1 MTAEGVELPDPE
13 RPELPDPERPELPD
27 PERPE
32 LPDPERP
39 ELPDPERPELRAR
52 VLSGFVWKVSS
63 GVLSQVVNTVTFV
76 LLARLL
82 TRKQY
87 GVAAMAMVASAFVI
101 TYADCG
107 LGVALVQRERI
118 SEVDK
123 STVFWASAALGTAM
137 AGICVAVAPLIASF
151 YHTPEVES
159 LLQLL
164 ALSFFFTG
172 LGSTHRSLQQRAM
185 NFRVLEVRLMASIV
199 VGGIVTVVLA
209 IEGTGAWSII
219 AGDVTAAFVSTALLL
234 TLGGWRPRFLF
245 SFHSLRSL
253 GTFGLRY
260 MTGSTFT
267 AMNSNADNI
276 LVGRVLGGVALG
288 TYSLAY
294 STILVPLS
302 RIAWPIQQILAPAF
316 ARLQSERDALAA
328 NWLRATRLVLMVF
341 LPMMLTL
348 AVVAPDFVHVVF
360 GEKWNSAVPVMRIL
374 APVCALLSVQGVA
387 DAALQAVAEMRSYL
401 RMTGLSFALNLVAFF
416 IGIQW
421 GLIGM
426 AVAISI
432 STLIFMVLY
441 LGVVSRAIGSRAT
454 RVAAG
459 VAGVAAAGVALLAA
473 EAVVFELL
481 IRADVGPIFRIL
493 ITTVIGVLTFA
504 LVCVWTEREAL
515 LELGR
520 IAARGLPIPRRLIPA
535 VLQSA

>member
-1 MTAEGVELPDPE
+1 MNAEGVELA
-13 RPELPDPERPELPD
+13 DPERPELPD

-39 ELPDPERPELRAR
+39 ELPDPERPELRGR
-52 VLSGFVWKVSS
+52 VMSGFFWKVAS
-63 GVLSQVVNTVTFV
+63 GVLSQAVSTVTFV

-82 TRKQY
+82 TQKQY
-87 GVAAMAMVASAFVI
+87 GVAAMAMVASAFVV

-107 LGVALVQRERI
+107 LGVALVQRKTI

-137 AGICVAVAPLIASF
+137 AGLCVAVAPLVASF
-151 YHTPEVES
+151 YHTAEVES
-159 LLQLL
+159 LLQVL

-172 LGSTHRSLQQRAM
+172 LGSTSRSLQQRAM

-245 SFHSLRSL
+245 SFQSLRTL

-267 AMNSNADNI
+267 VMNSNADNI
-276 LVGRVLGGVALG
+276 LVGRVLGQVALG

-316 ARLQSERDALAA
+316 ARLQSEREALAA
-328 NWLRATRLVLMVF
+328 NWLRGTRLVLMVF

-348 AVVAPDFVHVVF
+348 TVVAPDFVHVVF

-374 APVCALLSVQGVA
+374 APVAALLSVQGVA
-387 DAALQAVAEMRSYL
+387 DAAIQAVGEMRSYL
-401 RMTGLSFALNLVAFF
+401 RMTALSFALNLVAFV

-441 LGVVSRAIGSRAT
+441 LGVVSRAIGSRMT

-459 VAGVAAAGVALLAA
+459 LAGVVAAGVALLAV
-473 EAVVFELL
+473 EAVVFDLL
-481 IRADVGPIFRIL
+481 VQADVAPGFRIL
-493 ITTVIGVLTFA
+493 ITTVVGVVTFA

-535 VLQSA
+535 ALQSA